1 MKAVLITPRGP
12 QTIATGAP
20 REVDAA
26 TDEVL
31 KALPNATIQR
41 DPNGRTGRTS

>member
-1 MKAVLITPRGP
+1 MKAVLIAGRGTT
-12 QTIATGAP
+12 TIATGDP
-20 REVDAA
+20 RDVDAA
-26 TDEVL
+26 TNEVL